1 MDIGLASAKCEANEC
16 ILMIIT
22 MYLMHFTFI
31 FDFLYIGVGI
41 YKASDKV
48 FYVGF
53 SRLPNSL

>member
-16 ILMIIT
+16 ILMIII

-41 YKASDKV
+41 YK
-48 FYVGF
+48 
-53 SRLPNSL
+53 